1 MKILA
6 KVEESEFLTREF
18 WIDCGLGSQYI
29 SWLAQTACLKF
40 GQVHYPKGIYIPNLL
55 VKKDDESNPPHP
67 RFVFK
72 L

>member
-29 SWLAQTACLKF
+29 SWLA
-40 GQVHYPKGIYIPNLL
+40 
-55 VKKDDESNPPHP
+55 
-67 RFVFK
+67 
-72 L
+72 